1 MKKNDLVSRGACAL
15 AVTALA
21 FSLAACGKQ
30 QPQQGPAAKPQVGVV
45 TLQTQQVSL
54 FTELPGRTSAF
65 RSAEVR
71 PQVNGILQKRL
82 FTEGGEVKAQQ
93 QLYQIDPALYQ
104 AQYDSSKAALARAEA
119 QARTAGLLV
128 QRYKPLAES
137 RAVSR
142 QTYDDAVA
150 ARDQAAADVQS
161 AKASLDTARINLVYT
176 KVLSPISGIIGRS
189 AVTEGAL
196 VTANQTTPIATVQ
209 QIDPIYVDVTQSS
222 VQLLRLKRAL
232 ASGMLKQS
240 GGEQSAE
247 VTLTLED
254 GTTYRQA
261 GKLQFSEVT
270 VDPTSGSVLVRA
282 VFPNPDRQ
290 LLPGMYVRARLSEGV
305 APQGLLVPQ
314 RGVTRN
320 TRGEPT
326 ALVVNAQ
333 NKIELR
339 ALKTDR
345 AVGDQWLVT
354 DGVKPGEKV
363 IVEGLQQARPG
374 AEVVATEWT
383 PPAQPGQASAAP
395 GAQPAAQAK

>member
-21 FSLAACGKQ
+21 FGLAACGKQ
-30 QPQQGPAAKPQVGVV
+30 EQQQGPAAKPQVGVV
-45 TLQTQQVSL
+45 TLKTQQVSL

-119 QARTAGLLV
+119 QSRTAALLV

-176 KVLSPISGIIGRS
+176 KVLSPINGIIGRS

-196 VTANQTTPIATVQ
+196 VTANQTSPIATVQ

-222 VQLLRLKRAL
+222 VQLLRLKTAL

-240 GGEQSAE
+240 GGEQAAE

-254 GTTYRQA
+254 GSTYRQT

-270 VDPTSGSVLVRA
+270 VDPTTGSVLVRA

-290 LLPGMYVRARLSEGV
+290 LLPGMYVRARLAEGV

-314 RGVTRN
+314 RGVTRSP
-320 TRGEPT
+320 RGEPT
-326 ALVVNAQ
+326 AMVVNAE
-333 NKIELR
+333 NKVELR
-339 ALKTDR
+339 TLKADR

-374 AEVVATEWT
+374 VEVSAAEWT
-383 PPAQPGQASAAP
+383 PPAQAGAP
-395 GAQPAAQAK
+395 AAQPAAAPQAK